1 MLKVLSDSGQRFT
14 FKGIPNLAR
23 METCNNPLY
32 KSAEP
37 GVMRWIDKAGQ
48 GAGQVTPTWKSLVDT
63 PGLLLLSTYRTS
75 SPCPA
80 RLFGLQVFSP
90 LHLIIVRRVG
100 IVMSG
105 SSLRSGSGGSRIGYG
120 CGLMTRGPTATRI
133 PFAVLPSFHSSLQ
146 RLAGPVVI
154 GGGGEDGF
162 GLVRD
167 LVLTASSVSARRPPR
182 LRLAQAGL
190 LLVGR

>member
-1 MLKVLSDSGQRFT
+1 
-14 FKGIPNLAR
+14 
-23 METCNNPLY
+23 
-32 KSAEP
+32 
-37 GVMRWIDKAGQ
+37 MRWIDKAGQ

-75 SPCPA
+75 SPCPV

-105 SSLRSGSGGSRIGYG
+105 SSFRSGSGGSRIGYG

-154 GGGGEDGF
+154 GGGEDGF